1 VTSGVA
7 RSTEA
12 RGLETF
18 GLAPGRHRILVV
30 EDEML
35 VSMLIEDML
44 EDLGYDVIGPAI
56 SVTEAMSAIEKA
68 MEIHAGLLDLEL
80 KGERSLTIADA
91 LAERQVPFAFMSGH
105 GAQAVAETRHAGAP
119 VLAKPFTMTAFAMLV
134 KRLVLRA

>member
-1 VTSGVA
+1 
-7 RSTEA
+7 
-12 RGLETF
+12 
-18 GLAPGRHRILVV
+18 
-30 EDEML
+30 ML

-91 LAERQVPFAFMSGH
+91 LAERQVPS
-105 GAQAVAETRHAGAP
+105 
-119 VLAKPFTMTAFAMLV
+119 LS
-134 KRLVLRA
+134 